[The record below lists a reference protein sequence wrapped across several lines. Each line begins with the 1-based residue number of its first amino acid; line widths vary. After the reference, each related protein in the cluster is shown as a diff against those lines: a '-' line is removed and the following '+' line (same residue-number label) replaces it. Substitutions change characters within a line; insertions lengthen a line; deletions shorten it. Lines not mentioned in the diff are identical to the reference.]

1 MTALVPRTSRSSR
14 RRALRRLS
22 ELYGSEND
30 DPSDPIVRTFFE
42 GLAFYEQILFEKHGK
57 NVKAGRTRQ
66 KIKNKGVYQS
76 LIDWSRAKGESD
88 GFKACVAAGRPE
100 LTGEYIVVQ
109 YAHRFPEDV
118 VDGARERL
126 TLHDI
131 ALPSP

>member
-1 MTALVPRTSRSSR
+1 M
-14 RRALRRLS
+14 RLA
-22 ELYGSEND
+22 
-30 DPSDPIVRTFFE
+30 V
-42 GLAFYEQILFEKHGK
+42 AHGK

-76 LIDWSRAKGESD
+76 LIDWSRSKGESD

-100 LTGEYIVVQ
+100 RTGEYIVVQ
-109 YAHRFPEDV
+109 YAHRLPEDV
-118 VDGARERL
+118 VDAARERL

>member
-1 MTALVPRTSRSSR
+1 
-14 RRALRRLS
+14 
-22 ELYGSEND
+22 
-30 DPSDPIVRTFFE
+30 
-42 GLAFYEQILFEKHGK
+42 
-57 NVKAGRTRQ
+57 AGRTRQ
-66 KIKNKGVYQS
+66 KIKNKGVYQ
-76 LIDWSRAKGESD
+76 SD